1 MLKKYATLFLAL
13 LLVASMI
20 LPCAVSC
27 NQPPEETREEEET
40 KAETTAKTE
49 AATKAETN
57 GSTESEKEY
66 ANISKKVASAVN
78 SKPFTSFEETEEVTN
93 YVKISVAGHGDIILA
108 LLPEIAPATV
118 ENFQNLVSEGF
129 YNGLTFH
136 RVMKNFMIQGGDPKG
151 NGTGYTDTKIK
162 GEFTEN
168 GFQNDL
174 LHLRGVLSMARG
186 NDVNSASC
194 QFFICDTANP
204 HLDGRY
210 ATFGYVISGLGTVD
224 SITSVS
230 VTTTAKGELSVPKTT
245 IVMEK
250 VCFVRLVD

>member
-1 MLKKYATLFLAL
+1 MIMLKHRSVSRLACLLISAL
-13 LLVASMI
+13 LL
-20 LPCAVSC
+20 PTAVSC
-27 NQPPEETREEEET
+27 DTTQTPADQDRDTHQ
-40 KAETTAKTE
+40 ETTSITDKADNSEDTEKT
-49 AATKAETN
+49 
-57 GSTESEKEY
+57 Y
-66 ANISKKVASAVN
+66 ANISEMVADRVN
-78 SKPFTSFEETEEVTN
+78 SGFFTDFEETDEITN
-93 YVKISVAGHGDIILA
+93 YVKISVAGHGDIILE
-108 LLPEIAPATV
+108 LLPDIAPATV
-118 ENFQNLVSEGF
+118 ENFQKLVSEGF

-151 NGTGYTDTKIK
+151 NGTGSTDTKIK

-204 HLDGRY
+204 HLDGKY
-210 ATFGYVISGLGTVD
+210 ATFGYVIAGLGTVD

-230 VTTTAKGELSVPKTT
+230 VTTTAKGELSVPKTSV
-245 IVMEK
+245 VMEK
-250 VCFVRLVD
+250 VCFVRLAD